1 MALDLVQN
9 HRTELQFQCMETAMT
24 KLNASILFLDKRTH
38 D

>member
-1 MALDLVQN
+1 MALYLVQN
-9 HRTELQFQCMETAMT
+9 HRKQLQFQYMETAIT

>member
-1 MALDLVQN
+1 MALYLVQN
-9 HRTELQFQCMETAMT
+9 HRAQLQFQYMETAIT